1 MNNYKEGV
9 WSWLDEN
16 GQLERVE
23 TYSNGLLD
31 GQWKQ
36 LYANGQIKFQG
47 KYANSERIGQWV
59 WYDIDGNDT
68 HSEIY

>member
-1 MNNYKEGV
+1 
-9 WSWLDEN
+9 LDEN

-23 TYSNGLLD
+23 TYNNGLLD

-36 LYANGQIKFQG
+36 LYTNGQIKFQG
-47 KYANSERIGQWV
+47 KYANNERTGQWV
-59 WYDIDGNDT
+59 WYDLDGNDT